1 MAYKHIEKPVMKKDA
16 MNLLLGKPVYVDDI
30 TSQDCLV
37 VKVLR
42 SPHAH
47 ALIEEIDVSKAQ
59 KSQVLKLFIRIKM
72 FLKNVLPWQ
81 VKRLQNQVL
90 MIV

>member
-72 FLKNVLPWQ
+72 SLKNVLPWQ